1 MGLSIGIVGLPNV
14 GKSSLFNALT
24 KSANAQSANY
34 PFCTIDPN
42 KAIVDVPDAR
52 LKALADIV
60 KPEKI
65 QHSSVEFVDIAG
77 LIKGASA
84 GEGLGNQ
91 FLAHVKECAVILH
104 VVRCFED
111 EDVTHVSGEVN
122 PLSDIETIEVELI
135 LADIQTLQKRLEKLA
150 KLAKT
155 SKEAQASLEI
165 ANALLAHLNEL
176 KPASS
181 FKDREHPAFIA
192 LNQELRFLSVKK
204 VIFVAN
210 VDEAR
215 LSGLNDH
222 ALKVQELATGRGAG
236 FVALCAKLEEEL
248 VSMEESEALE
258 FLQSLG
264 AESSGLDQIIK
275 LGFEALGLMS
285 YFTAGVKEVR
295 AWTIVK
301 GSSAPTAAGVIHK
314 DFEKGFIKA
323 ETIAYKDFIAYG
335 GEAGAKAKGALR
347 VEGKD
352 YIVQDGDVMHFRFNV

>member
-24 KSANAQSANY
+24 RSTQAQSANY

-42 KAIVDVPDAR
+42 KAVVDVPDVR
-52 LKALADIV
+52 LKELARIV
-60 KPEKI
+60 KPERI

-77 LIKGASA
+77 LIKGASQ

-91 FLAHVKECAVILH
+91 FLGAVRECAVILH

-111 EDVTHVSGEVN
+111 ENITHVSGQIN
-122 PLSDIETIEVELI
+122 PLADIETIEIELI
-135 LADIQTLQKRLEKLA
+135 LADIQSLEKRLEKLN

-155 SKEAQASLEI
+155 SKDAQASLKV
-165 ANALLAHLNEL
+165 ASALLAHLNAL
-176 KPASS
+176 KPAST
-181 FKDREHPAFIA
+181 FAPQDDYFLELDR
-192 LNQELRFLSVKK
+192 ELRFLSAKK
-204 VIFVAN
+204 VIYVAN
-210 VDEAR
+210 VDEAHANSLNAHAHSVQDLAKQR
-215 LSGLNDH
+215 NAPFVGLS
-222 ALKVQELATGRGAG
+222 
-236 FVALCAKLEEEL
+236 AKLEEEL
-248 VSMEESEALE
+248 GSMAEHEAKE

-264 AESSGLDQIIK
+264 VNQSGLDKIIT
-275 LGFEALGLMS
+275 LGFDTLGLMS

-295 AWTIVK
+295 AWTILK
-301 GSSAPTAAGVIHK
+301 GSSAPVAAGVIHK

-323 ETIAYKDFIAYG
+323 ETISYADFIACG
-335 GEAGAKAKGALR
+335 GEQGAKQKGVLR